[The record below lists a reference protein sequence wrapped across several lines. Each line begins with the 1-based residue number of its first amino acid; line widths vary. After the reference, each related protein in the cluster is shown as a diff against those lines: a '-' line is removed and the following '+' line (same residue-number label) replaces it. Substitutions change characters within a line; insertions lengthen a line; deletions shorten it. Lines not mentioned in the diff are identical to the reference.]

1 MHSKTMLFSLI
12 IVLFYTTAAFG
23 TSITFTFANG
33 EITGTSPTY
42 YEFDVMAA
50 AGESGTR
57 IGDCMAY
64 INYNTEYF
72 VSRVKSNG
80 KITVSTGTLTQ
91 GILYSL
97 MVNDNTASR
106 VAITVHYIKS
116 NQPEL
121 ANELPTTP
129 TQWVHVKIEIA
140 DLSKT
145 TGLGFEQRLMSG
157 NEYESGN
164 LSKYSP
170 VLAEG
175 IHENP
180 WDVNEDG
187 RVDILDLVLVGWHF
201 GEVIEEPI
209 RPNPDVNGDGVV
221 DISDLVLV
229 GRHFGEGTTAAPS
242 VIDVKNRFATGG
254 S

>member
-1 MHSKTMLFSLI
+1 MHKKTMLFSLI
-12 IVLFYTTAAFG
+12 MVFFYTTATFG
-23 TSITFTFANG
+23 ATSITFTFANE

-42 YEFDVMAA
+42 YEFDIMAA
-50 AGESGTR
+50 AGASGTR

-72 VSRVKSNG
+72 GSRVKSNG
-80 KITVSTGTLTQ
+80 KITVTTGTLTQ

-106 VAITVHYIKS
+106 VAITAQYIKS

-140 DLSKT
+140 DPSKT
-145 TGLGFEQRLMSG
+145 ASLSFEQRLMSG
-157 NEYESGN
+157 NEYESNN

-170 VLAEG
+170 ALVEG

-187 RVDILDLVLVGWHF
+187 Q
-201 GEVIEEPI
+201 
-209 RPNPDVNGDGVV
+209 V

-229 GRHFGEGTTAAPS
+229 GRHFGEVIEEPIWPNPDVNRDGVVDVSDLVLVGRHFGESTVAAAPF
-242 VIDVKNRFATGG
+242 VVDMRR
-254 S
+254 